1 MKGVVLTTLI
11 FFVLFFLSLCFGEMY
26 EYRGVVFYPNGSQT
40 IEVSK
45 LYVDYPNPNTFGIY
59 VFYRNTSHY
68 LPYPKNI
75 TLTLPPQKFNI
86 SIFISSDR
94 ISQNEWMVYYKIVNN
109 YPYDINFNITLP
121 NGFNIKNTS
130 ILVPANSYKTIIL
143 SKKLNSNTLYFGDS
157 NVSFE
162 IPAIVKIRYSLS
174 IPFSIMKS
182 NKILDNNSI
191 EWTATYVIKNNKNI
205 SLNVNVSYWAIVN
218 DNRINFGN
226 YSYILNPNE
235 NITQSFNLISDDVPI
250 FYLKFYAWRDIY
262 KTIKVKPALKVNNSY
277 IIGMGKV
284 KGKSFSISFIKSPV
298 HHKKKPTKKK
308 TQYKNTENEVSPNIA
323 ETHNPKKVK
332 TTQTHGTTQSKKKEE
347 VSSENKNE
355 ERRYPLI
362 IRQIFKE
369 KVKNP
374 VVAVSAAITTTSTS
388 LILMLLPPLFLRRHP
403 DISDKGV
410 FTIEELEMLNSWVY
424 VPEGCKLGKILPSGI
439 TIVKLSDSEKALARE
454 LHEVYDI
461 PLNSAKAIILG
472 VKYGGRVFLSDER
485 AYRLAIRIG
494 LEAYIF

>member
-1 MKGVVLTTLI
+1 MLTTLI

-40 IEVSK
+40 IDVSK
-45 LYVDYPNPNTFGIY
+45 LYVDYSNPNTFGIY
-59 VFYRNTSHY
+59 IFYRNSSY
-68 LPYPKNI
+68 YIPYPKNTTI
-75 TLTLPPQKFNI
+75 DLPPKNFNI
-86 SIFISSDR
+86 SITISADR
-94 ISQNEWMVYYKIVNN
+94 ISQNEWRVYYKIVNN
-109 YPYDINFNITLP
+109 YSYNLLFNITFP

-130 ILVPANSYKTIIL
+130 ILVPANSYKTITL

-182 NKILDNNSI
+182 NKILNNNSI
-191 EWTATYVIKNNKNI
+191 EWTATYIIKNNKNI

-250 FYLKFYAWRDIY
+250 FYLKLYVWNDSY
-262 KTIKVKPALKVNNSY
+262 QTIKVKPALKVNNSY
-277 IIGMGKV
+277 IIGLGKV
-284 KGKSFSISFIKSPV
+284 KGRSFNISLNKPST
-298 HHKKKPTKKK
+298 HHKKETAKKE
-308 TQYKNTENEVSPNIA
+308 TQYKKTENEVPTNVK
-323 ETHNPKKVK
+323 ETHTHHKHERVK
-332 TTQTHGTTQSKKKEE
+332 TTQTQGREEKSSK
-347 VSSENKNE
+347 NKNE
-355 ERRYPLI
+355 NKKEKKYPLI
-362 IRQIFKE
+362 IRPIFEE
-369 KVKNP
+369 KIKTSL
-374 VVAVSAAITTTSTS
+374 VATAITTTSTS
-388 LILMLLPPLFLRRHP
+388 IMVMLIPPLLLRRRP

-410 FTIEELEMLNSWVY
+410 FTIEELEVLNSWVY
-424 VPEGCKLGKILPSGI
+424 VPEGCELGKILPGGI

-454 LHEVYDI
+454 LHEIYDI
-461 PLNSAKAIILG
+461 PLNSAKAIVLG